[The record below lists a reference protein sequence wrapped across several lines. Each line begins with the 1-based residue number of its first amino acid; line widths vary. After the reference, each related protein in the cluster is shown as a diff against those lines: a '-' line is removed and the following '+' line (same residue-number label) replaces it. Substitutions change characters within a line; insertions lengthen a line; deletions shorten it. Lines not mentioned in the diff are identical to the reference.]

1 MILILTNERDL
12 TTDFVIRE
20 LKRRGRDHF
29 RLNTNVIAD
38 MSFALDPI
46 TMSLVVSSRER
57 RVQIDQVRAAYFR
70 RPELP
75 DLNKL
80 DHDMGQRAYAS
91 TEWSAL
97 LKSLYLL
104 VGSRWLSHP
113 RDILIAEDKPS
124 QIYLAKRLGFNV
136 PDTVITNDLDTA
148 RTLLAQGPIV
158 GKPHRQA
165 VVEIEGSEHVMFTSR
180 IDAIAEE
187 DREALQ
193 YAPVIFQRLIP
204 KKFDIRVTVVGEQ
217 VFSVAIHS
225 QEYEEASLDWRRGS
239 NPKIR
244 HEVITLPGD
253 IQLACTELVRQQKL
267 RFGAIDLV
275 LGEDGQFWFLEC
287 NPNGQW
293 AWIENRTGLPIAAA
307 IVDELERIAAV

>member
-1 MILILTNERDL
+1 MILIITNERDL

-29 RLNTNVIAD
+29 RLNTNAIAD
-38 MSFALDPI
+38 MSFVLDPT
-46 TMSLVVSSRER
+46 TMSLLVSSQER
-57 RVQIDQVRAAYFR
+57 RVQLDQVRAAYFR
-70 RPELP
+70 RPELA

-80 DHDMGQRAYAS
+80 NHLGQRAYAS

-104 VGSRWLSHP
+104 IGSRWFSHP

-124 QIYLAKRLGFNV
+124 QMYLAKRLGFNV
-136 PDTVITNDLDTA
+136 PDTVITNDLDAA
-148 RTLLAQGPIV
+148 RTLFAKGPVV

-165 VVEIEGSEHVMFTSR
+165 VVEIEGVEHVMFTSR
-180 IDAIAEE
+180 IDALMEE
-187 DREALQ
+187 DRESLQ

-204 KKFDIRVTVVGEQ
+204 KQFDIRVTVVGER
-217 VFSVAIHS
+217 VFPVAIHS
-225 QEYEEASLDWRRGS
+225 QEYEESTLDWRRGA
-239 NPKIR
+239 NPKIK
-244 HEVITLPGD
+244 HEVINLPDD
-253 IQLACTELVRQQKL
+253 IQSACTELVRQQKL

-275 LGEDGQFWFLEC
+275 LGEDGKFWFLEC

-307 IVDELERIAAV
+307 IVDELERIAAE

>member
-1 MILILTNERDL
+1 MILIVTNERDL

-20 LKRRGRDHF
+20 LRRRGLDHF
-29 RLNTNVIAD
+29 RLNTNRLAD
-38 MSFALDPI
+38 MSFALDP
-46 TMSLVVSSRER
+46 TSMSLAISSNER
-57 RVQIDQVRAAYFR
+57 KVYVDQVTAAYFR

-75 DLNKL
+75 NFREM
-80 DHDMGQRAYAS
+80 DHDSGQISYAS

-97 LKSLYLL
+97 LKSIYLL
-104 VGSRWLSHP
+104 IGSRWFSHP

-124 QIYLAKRLGFNV
+124 QMYLAKQLGFNV
-136 PDTVITNDLDTA
+136 PETVITNDLDAA
-148 RTLLAQGPIV
+148 RTLLSQGQVV

-165 VVEIEGSEHVMFTSR
+165 VVEIEGAEHVMFTTR
-180 IDAIAEE
+180 IDPLTEE

-204 KKFDIRVTVVGEQ
+204 KQYDVRVTVVGEQ
-217 VFSVAIHS
+217 VFPVAIHS
-225 QEYEEASLDWRRGS
+225 QEYDESSLDWRRGA

-244 HEVITLPGD
+244 HEAITLPAY
-253 IQLACTELVRQQKL
+253 IQSTCVELVRQQKL

-275 LGEDGQFWFLEC
+275 LGIDGEFWFLEC

-293 AWIENRTGLPIAAA
+293 AWIENRTGLKISAA
-307 IVDELERIAAV
+307 IVDELEGIASE

>member
-12 TTDFVIRE
+12 TTDFVVRE
-20 LKRRGRDHF
+20 LKRRGRDHL
-29 RLNTNVIAD
+29 RLNTNAVAD
-38 MSFALDPI
+38 MSFALDPT

-57 RVQIDQVRAAYFR
+57 RFQLDQVEAAYFR

-80 DHDMGQRAYAS
+80 DHAGQRAYAS

-104 VGSRWLSHP
+104 IGSRWFSHP

-124 QIYLAKRLGFNV
+124 QMYLAKRLGFNV
-136 PDTVITNDLDTA
+136 PDTVITNDLDAA
-148 RTLLAQGPIV
+148 RTLFANGPVV

-165 VVEIEGSEHVMFTSR
+165 IVEIEGAEHVMFTSR
-180 IDAIAEE
+180 IKALTEE
-187 DREALQ
+187 DRESLQ
-193 YAPVIFQRLIP
+193 HAPVIFQRLIH
-204 KKFDIRVTVVGEQ
+204 KQFDIRVTVVGER
-217 VFSVAIHS
+217 VFPVAIHS
-225 QEYEEASLDWRRGS
+225 QEYDESSLDWRRGA

-244 HEVITLPGD
+244 HEVITLPID
-253 IQLACTELVRQQKL
+253 IQSACIELVRQQKL

-275 LGEDGQFWFLEC
+275 LGEDGEFWFLEC

-293 AWIENRTGLPIAAA
+293 AWIENRTGLPVSAA
-307 IVDELERIAAV
+307 IVDELERIASE